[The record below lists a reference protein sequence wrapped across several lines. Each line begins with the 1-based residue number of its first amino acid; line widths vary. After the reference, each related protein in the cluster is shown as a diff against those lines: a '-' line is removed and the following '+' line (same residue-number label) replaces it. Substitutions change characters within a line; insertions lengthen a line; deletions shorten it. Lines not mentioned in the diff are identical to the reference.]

1 MGALQLTLFIFPE
14 TLSSALCLESS
25 HLCQGWGIWLHA
37 KLEEAQ
43 ECVVTSWIMSLHIP
57 QNYRFAHDSQL
68 SLSWMSGE
76 HLSPTRAAEP

>member
-37 KLEEAQ
+37 KLEEARVCCNLM
-43 ECVVTSWIMSLHIP
+43 EYV
-57 QNYRFAHDSQL
+57 
-68 SLSWMSGE
+68 
-76 HLSPTRAAEP
+76 PTHTPKLQICS